1 MTMMVMQSLEKIIIV
16 ISVQSLEMMISNL
29 NILLLAQTMDQ
40 NGVTG
45 VNGHHVAPL
54 VVQMLVE
61 SKLDNVLTRRELL
74 STGKLDTTVSQIGNP
89 MKQPMTIAIG

>member
-1 MTMMVMQSLEKIIIV
+1 MIMMVMQSLGRIIIV
-16 ISVQSLEMMISNL
+16 IFVQSLEMMISNL
-29 NILLLAQTMDQ
+29 NILLSAQTMDQ

-89 MKQPMTIAIG
+89 MKPPMMIAIG

>member
-1 MTMMVMQSLEKIIIV
+1 MMTSD
-16 ISVQSLEMMISNL
+16 L
-29 NILLLAQTMDQ
+29 NILLSAQTMDQ
-40 NGVTG
+40 NGVIG

-74 STGKLDTTVSQIGNP
+74 STGKLDITVSQIGNP
-89 MKQPMTIAIG
+89 MKPPMTIAIG